1 MLILLGKKS
10 EDVARI
16 VAGII
21 RDRIKIKPD
30 LVLGLATGSTPIGVY
45 KELIRLH
52 KEEGLDFSK
61 VITFNLD
68 EYLGLRKSHEQ
79 SYYTFMWDNLFKHIN
94 INPSN
99 VYIPQ
104 GDFDGRTDEYDPVI
118 ASWCEW
124 YENKIA
130 SYGGVDIQL
139 LGIGSDGHIAFNEP
153 GSSLSSRTRVTT
165 LFQRTISDNA
175 RFFNNDLK
183 LVPTKAVT
191 MGVGTILDAKEIIL
205 MATGAGKSEAVKAS
219 IEGPITS
226 MCPAS
231 VVQWHQHAYICLDEG
246 ASSLLSDMAKN
257 LIRSLAPAPPNYSTL
272 SKHKHCLK

>member
-1 MLILLGKKS
+1 MLILLGSKP
-10 EDVARI
+10 EDVAKI

-30 LVLGLATGSTPIGVY
+30 LVLGLATGSTPIVVY

-104 GDFDGRTDEYDPVI
+104 GDFDGRTDENDPVI
-118 ASWCEW
+118 ANWCEW

-153 GSSLSSRTRVTT
+153 GSSLSSRTRVTQ

-191 MGVGTILDAKEIIL
+191 MGVGTILDAIEIIL
-205 MATGAGKSEAVKAS
+205 MATGAGKSEAVRAS

-231 VVQWHQHAYICLDEG
+231 VVQWHMYSYICVDEG
-246 ASSLLSDMAKN
+246 AASLLSDMAKN
-257 LIRSLAPAPPNYSTL
+257 LIRSSAPAVPNYSAL

>member
-10 EDVARI
+10 EDVAKI

-246 ASSLLSDMAKN
+246 ASSLLSDIAIN

>member
-1 MLILLGKKS
+1 
-10 EDVARI
+10 
-16 VAGII
+16 
-21 RDRIKIKPD
+21 
-30 LVLGLATGSTPIGVY
+30 
-45 KELIRLH
+45 
-52 KEEGLDFSK
+52 
-61 VITFNLD
+61 
-68 EYLGLRKSHEQ
+68 
-79 SYYTFMWDNLFKHIN
+79 MWDNLFKHIN

-104 GDFDGRTDEYDPVI
+104 GDFNGKTDEYDPVI
-118 ASWCEW
+118 TNWCEW

-130 SYGGVDIQL
+130 SYGGIDIQL

-175 RFFNNDLK
+175 RFFANDLK

-191 MGVGTILDAKEIIL
+191 MGIGTILDSKEIIL
-205 MATGAGKSEAVKAS
+205 MATGTGKSEAVKAS

-231 VVQWHQHAYICLDEG
+231 VVQWHQHSYICLDEG
-246 ASSLLSDMAKN
+246 ALTLLSDLAKN
-257 LIRSLAPAPPNYSTL
+257 LIKSTAPAPPNYST
-272 SKHKHCLK
+272 STHKHFLK

>member
-10 EDVARI
+10 EDVAKI